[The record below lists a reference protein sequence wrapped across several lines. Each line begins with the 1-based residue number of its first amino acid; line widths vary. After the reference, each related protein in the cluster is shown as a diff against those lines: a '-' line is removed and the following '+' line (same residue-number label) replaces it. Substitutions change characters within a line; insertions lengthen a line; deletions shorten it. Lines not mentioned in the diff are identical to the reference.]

1 MLTSFGGLV
10 LALLIGVPAGML
22 MAKSRVADSL
32 LGPLVK
38 ATYSLPK
45 TALIPLFFLWF
56 GIGATTDMV
65 LVMLACLLPLLVYA
79 YHGVHAVPRVLVW
92 SAQCMGTPPARIFY
106 AIELP
111 ASLAAILTGLRIALG
126 FSFVLAI
133 SAEMIA
139 AKSGIGRLMVEYGEN
154 GAYDYMFA
162 AVSAIVIV
170 AFAADRGLI
179 ALTDMVAL
187 AGAAPRGGSCLMR
200 ARVTALSRQI
210 AQLYP
215 LLFVIIIWQAAA
227 NFGWVRPI
235 FLPSFS
241 SVVVKAWALAGSGEL
256 WPPLFV
262 SLYRAGAGLALAMVI
277 GIPVDS

>member
-1 MLTSFGGLV
+1 MNRCLSVMKSLGARAAPIAVLLALWQAAVSWGLVNPDFLPSPYAISIAGLDLIRSGELWSNLGVTLLKSFGGLA
-10 LALLIGVPAGML
+10 LALVIGVPAGML

-56 GIGATTDMV
+56 GIGAATDMISI
-65 LVMLACLLPLLVYA
+65 MLACLLPLLVYA

-92 SAQCMGTPPARIFY
+92 SAECMGTPPALIFY

-139 AKSGIGRLMVEYGEN
+139 AKSGIGKLMVEYGEN

-170 AFAADRGLI
+170 AFAADRGLV
-179 ALTDMVAL
+179 ALTDHAL
-187 AGAAPRGGSCLMR
+187 RWQAPHHSAGAA
-200 ARVTALSRQI
+200 
-210 AQLYP
+210 
-215 LLFVIIIWQAAA
+215 
-227 NFGWVRPI
+227 
-235 FLPSFS
+235 
-241 SVVVKAWALAGSGEL
+241 
-256 WPPLFV
+256 
-262 SLYRAGAGLALAMVI
+262 
-277 GIPVDS
+277 